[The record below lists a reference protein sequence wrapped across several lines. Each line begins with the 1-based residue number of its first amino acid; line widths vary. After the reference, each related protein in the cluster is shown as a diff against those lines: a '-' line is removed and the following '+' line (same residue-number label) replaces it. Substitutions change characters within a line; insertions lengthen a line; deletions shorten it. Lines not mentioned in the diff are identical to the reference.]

1 MLPIQSAST
10 ATQGGYS
17 LWSWILIGAMFVLM
31 LFVLSRSGKKRVA
44 QMEQQREALRKQL
57 EPGVWVRTTAGF
69 YGKVVEV
76 TGEVVTLEN
85 LTGDETL
92 WDVRAIAEV
101 REPSF
106 GALGEENTSTQ
117 PGAKTQNEDSP
128 ESEAAD
134 LDGDLTTE
142 EDKDSGFGKNV

>member
-1 MLPIQSAST
+1 M
-10 ATQGGYS
+10 
-17 LWSWILIGAMFVLM
+17 
-31 LFVLSRSGKKRVA
+31 
-44 QMEQQREALRKQL
+44 
-57 EPGVWVRTTAGF
+57 RTTAGF

-92 WDVRAIAEV
+92 WDIRAIAEV

>member
-10 ATQGGYS
+10 AAQGGYS

-92 WDVRAIAEV
+92 WDIRAIAEV
-101 REPSF
+101 REP
-106 GALGEENTSTQ
+106 TSTQ